1 MRFTFPNV
9 SVTTCVHPLTT
20 ILFTLLLLPVMIAP
34 LFCALPPI
42 TTWVTGWA
50 VVAVADVVDVA
61 AVADT
66 VLFAGAFGCVFL
78 GAVGC
83 VFLGAVGCVFFL
95 RGHGHGLAVFSL
107 ARACS
112 QSSRRVFTTANE
124 SVNLRFSRNKLS
136 TTNVTRSWSGWLSDV
151 LSLSAFLQPPSIVIN
166 ATAGNAIRI
175 KNHLFGVLDFIIN
188 PFFISGQVKYRQ
200 NDSNCQ

>member
-1 MRFTFPNV
+1 M
-9 SVTTCVHPLTT
+9 
-20 ILFTLLLLPVMIAP
+20 
-34 LFCALPPI
+34 
-42 TTWVTGWA
+42 
-50 VVAVADVVDVA
+50 VAVADVVDVA

-66 VLFAGAFGCVFL
+66 VLFAGTVGFAGCVFL

-95 RGHGHGLAVFSL
+95 HGHGHGLAVFSL
-107 ARACS
+107 VRACS

-175 KNHLFGVLDFIIN
+175 KNHLLGVLDFIIN
-188 PFFISGQVKYRQ
+188 PFFISG
-200 NDSNCQ
+200 

>member
-66 VLFAGAFGCVFL
+66 VLFAGAVGFVGCVFF
-78 GAVGC
+78 GVVGFAGC

-95 RGHGHGLAVFSL
+95 HGHGFAVFSL

-112 QSSRRVFTTANE
+112 QSFKRVFTTVNE
-124 SVNLRFSRNKLS
+124 SVSLRFSRNKLS
-136 TTNVTRSWSGWLSDV
+136 TTNVMRSWSGWVSDV
-151 LSLSAFLQPPSIVIN
+151 LSSSAFLQPPSIVIN

-175 KNHLFGVLDFIIN
+175 KNHLLGVLDFIIN
-188 PFFISGQVKYRQ
+188 PFLISG
-200 NDSNCQ
+200 

>member
-66 VLFAGAFGCVFL
+66 VLFAGTVGFA
-78 GAVGC
+78 GC

-95 RGHGHGLAVFSL
+95 HGHGHGLAVFSL

-136 TTNVTRSWSGWLSDV
+136 TTNVMRSWSGWLSDV

-175 KNHLFGVLDFIIN
+175 KDHLFGVLDFIIN
-188 PFFISGQVKYRQ
+188 PFLIFG
-200 NDSNCQ
+200 

>member
-50 VVAVADVVDVA
+50 VVAVVVADVVDVA

-66 VLFAGAFGCVFL
+66 VPFAGAVGF
-78 GAVGC
+78 AGC

-95 RGHGHGLAVFSL
+95 HGHGHGSAVFSL

-112 QSSRRVFTTANE
+112 QSSRRLFTTANE
-124 SVNLRFSRNKLS
+124 SVNLRFSCNKLS

-151 LSLSAFLQPPSIVIN
+151 LSLSAFLQPPNIVIN

-175 KNHLFGVLDFIIN
+175 KNHLLGVLDFIIN
-188 PFFISGQVKYRQ
+188 PFLISG
-200 NDSNCQ
+200 